1 MLLTSSVNPTNTFD
15 ANGDDTTIH
24 TLKANTNDNCSL
36 NTTIH
41 THDTINSCM
50 TVWVSGSGTIEE
62 EPIPLKQYYCPS
74 SDLYMYHMRQNF
86 ERNWTQVDK
95 TFSLKYSCT
104 SGEPMCICTTRR
116 CYAAVD
122 SPNMTVE
129 VVTLCEDPDECTQGL
144 KARIED
150 PLDGSEAK
158 LVGLNRMWR
167 TIYTSSAQRTNG
179 KLKDIGNEAFISNVS
194 FLSCG
199 ECPIFCW
206 DIVGMGCIL
215 MENLYEISDTVSFYG
230 SLSRGQV
237 EALVKSLA
245 KLHGFFLYVPKEQ

>member
-41 THDTINSCM
+41 THDTINSWYDDFLFHGPDVLQHDGVEGDHF
-50 TVWVSGSGTIEE
+50 TLYAPIWV
-62 EPIPLKQYYCPS
+62 
-74 SDLYMYHMRQNF
+74 
-86 ERNWTQVDK
+86 
-95 TFSLKYSCT
+95 
-104 SGEPMCICTTRR
+104 TTG
-116 CYAAVD
+116 C
-122 SPNMTVE
+122 S
-129 VVTLCEDPDECTQGL
+129 
-144 KARIED
+144 
-150 PLDGSEAK
+150 
-158 LVGLNRMWR
+158 
-167 TIYTSSAQRTNG
+167 
-179 KLKDIGNEAFISNVS
+179 
-194 FLSCG
+194 
-199 ECPIFCW
+199 FCW

>member
-41 THDTINSCM
+41 THDTINS
-50 TVWVSGSGTIEE
+50 WYDDFLFHG
-62 EPIPLKQYYCPS
+62 
-74 SDLYMYHMRQNF
+74 
-86 ERNWTQVDK
+86 
-95 TFSLKYSCT
+95 
-104 SGEPMCICTTRR
+104 
-116 CYAAVD
+116 
-122 SPNMTVE
+122 
-129 VVTLCEDPDECTQGL
+129 PDVLQH
-144 KARIED
+144 
-150 PLDGSEAK
+150 DG
-158 LVGLNRMWR
+158 VG
-167 TIYTSSAQRTNG
+167 Q
-179 KLKDIGNEAFISNVS
+179 
-194 FLSCG
+194 C
-199 ECPIFCW
+199 FCW